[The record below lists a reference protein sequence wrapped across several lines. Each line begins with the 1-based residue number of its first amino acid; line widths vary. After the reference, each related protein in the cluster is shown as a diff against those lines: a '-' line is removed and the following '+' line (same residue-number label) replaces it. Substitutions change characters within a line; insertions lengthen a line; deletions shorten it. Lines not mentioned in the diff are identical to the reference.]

1 MSGNKFAEAKET
13 FDFFVTNLEE
23 RAMERFYGI
32 DDDNELD
39 QRIIHQAG
47 TLMGLG
53 VSDGII
59 NAIIDAASYCKEEDG
74 GSSIHYWNTVL
85 DFLKHRVMEE
95 VKEAE

>member
-13 FDFFVTNLEE
+13 FEFLVANLKE
-23 RAMERFYGI
+23 RAMEEFYGI
-32 DDDNELD
+32 DDDELN

-59 NAIIDAASYCKEEDG
+59 NAIVDAASYCKEEDG
-74 GSSIHYWNTVL
+74 GSSIPYWDTVL